1 MIRNLDRLHLLDGGT
16 GAQRLPRPVG
26 CDACDR
32 TGRKGRVPVVEVLA
46 LHDDMRALLASG
58 TPPAELLKQAE
69 AAGQFVS
76 FTQYARLLMARKLLA
91 PSDAVHIVA
100 E

>member
-1 MIRNLDRLHLLDGGT
+1 
-16 GAQRLPRPVG
+16 
-26 CDACDR
+26 
-32 TGRKGRVPVVEVLA
+32 
-46 LHDDMRALLASG
+46 MRALLASG